1 MNIADKVNT
10 VLDLSGYD
18 ALLGSIHVSPWDW
31 VKPAAGL
38 LAIIGA
44 LGITL
49 AFCGYFFNTA
59 KINPQ
64 LYRNRKRIMVSGFGA
79 ALLGVVLLLVGY
91 AISPEYDMPTFSE
104 YVNEAYGFESSNLP
118 DDKPCDGSL
127 PVTWKKNGEIHSGT
141 LNLLD
146 NEISIKETDGGYLE
160 VMEQASQENGE

>member
-18 ALLGSIHVSPWDW
+18 ALPSDPRGSVDIAAAILVVIGMLGMLEGFVFLSRERPGSRS
-31 VKPAAGL
+31 
-38 LAIIGA
+38 
-44 LGITL
+44 
-49 AFCGYFFNTA
+49 
-59 KINPQ
+59 
-64 LYRNRKRIMVSGFGA
+64 YRKWKRIMIGSIVA
-79 ALLGVVLLLVGY
+79 MILGVVLCLITTVLPDNTP
-91 AISPEYDMPTFSE
+91 SFSD

-146 NEISIKETDGGYLE
+146 NEISIKETNGDYLE
-160 VMEQASQENGE
+160 VTEPASQENGE